1 MAVNIGKNAKITVS
15 GTTILYMDSFN
26 FDQNWESMKVAVFG
40 EDDKLT
46 VGTSPVDRTGSA
58 HGYFDPSDT
67 DGQAVLETYFSSQTV
82 IPGLRFYINST
93 NYYECG
99 VGDDDGIRV
108 TGLNVSATREGSVE
122 CDLSFDISG
131 TFSMT

>member
-1 MAVNIGKNAKITVS
+1 MAVNIGKNAKLTVS
-15 GTTILYMDSFN
+15 GTTVLYMDSFN
-26 FDQNWESMKVAVFG
+26 FDQAWESMKVAVFD

-46 VGTSPVDRTGSA
+46 VGTGPIDRTGSA

-67 DGQAVLETYFSSQTV
+67 TGQALLETYFGNQTV

-99 VGDDDGIRV
+99 VTANDGVRV
-108 TGLNVSATREGSVE
+108 TGLNISATREGSVE

-131 TFSMT
+131 EFSMT